1 MGVRLGCEPQ
11 AAVRGTQG
19 TVITMLS
26 TMKLKSFAAMALF
39 GLALAGCGSDSSSSA
54 GTTTG
59 TASTT
64 TGTAET
70 GGDAKKHLKLAFVTN
85 NASDY
90 WTIVRKGVEKAEK
103 EDGNLEVSFQLPK
116 PPEAADQKTIVENEL
131 TRGVDGIAI
140 SPADAKNQTEML
152 NAAAAKA
159 LLICQDSD
167 APQSK
172 RTAYIGTDNKAA
184 GVKLGEE
191 IKKSLPNGG
200 KIVVFVGSLDAQNAQ
215 DRIGGIEEAL
225 KGSNVSIIDKRTDAA
240 DHAKAKSNAA
250 DILVKNPDVA
260 ALVGIWSYNGPAIL
274 SAVQDANKVGKV
286 KILCFDEEPNTLA
299 GVKSGAIEA
308 TIVQQP
314 YEFGYQGVLKMAKY
328 LRGDKSAFPE
338 NGLDI
343 IDTRILHKED
353 IDAFKADLDAKRAG

>member
-1 MGVRLGCEPQ
+1 
-11 AAVRGTQG
+11 
-19 TVITMLS
+19 MLS
-26 TMKLKSFAAMALF
+26 TMKIKSFAAMALV
-39 GLALAGCGSDSSSSA
+39 GLALAGCGSSDNSSSA

-59 TASTT
+59 TT
-64 TGTAET
+64 TGTTAAGT
-70 GGDAKKHLKLAFVTN
+70 GGTADAKKHLKLAFVTN

-103 EDGNLEVSFQLPK
+103 EDGNLEVDFQLPK
-116 PPEAADQKTIVENEL
+116 PPEAADQKTIVENEI

-152 NAAAAKA
+152 DAAAAKA

-172 RTAYIGTDNKAA
+172 RTAYIGTDNHAA

-250 DILVKNPDVA
+250 DILVKTPDVA

-299 GVKSGAIEA
+299 GVKSGAIDA

-314 YEFGYQGVLKMAKY
+314 YEFGYQGVQKMAKY
-328 LRGDKSAFPE
+328 LRGDKSAFPS

-343 IDTRILHKED
+343 IDTKILHKDD
-353 IDAFKADLDAKRAG
+353 IDAFKADLDKKRAG